1 MSGMQY
7 VFFVIIFYSQ
17 NIINPSLSFISKISA
32 HGVGV
37 CQSQSEKQSK
47 YFLSSYFSSLIII
60 CCQHGLCFL
69 CNFNRIGLGYMVLN
83 ATFNN
88 ISAISWRSVL
98 LVEETG
104 VLGENHRPGKL
115 YHILLHRVH
124 LAMSG
129 ILITLVVIGTDCTG
143 SCKSNYYAITT
154 TTAY

>member
-1 MSGMQY
+1 
-7 VFFVIIFYSQ
+7 
-17 NIINPSLSFISKISA
+17 
-32 HGVGV
+32 
-37 CQSQSEKQSK
+37 
-47 YFLSSYFSSLIII
+47 
-60 CCQHGLCFL
+60 
-69 CNFNRIGLGYMVLN
+69 MVLN

-129 ILITLVVIGTDCTG
+129 ILITLVMIGTDCTG

>member
-1 MSGMQY
+1 MLTTNYDERGK
-7 VFFVIIFYSQ
+7 VGREKIFRLFFRLWLAYSNPVCANFGNKWKRRVY
-17 NIINPSLSFISKISA
+17 NILWIKNDNKKNVLHARHDHI
-32 HGVGV
+32 
-37 CQSQSEKQSK
+37 
-47 YFLSSYFSSLIII
+47 
-60 CCQHGLCFL
+60 
-69 CNFNRIGLGYMVLN
+69 GYMVLN